1 MFGCSGFLMLKWL
14 TITTVYVSVFSV
26 WYLVLVVVADRF
38 LKIMLIKKQLQLLSD
53 LLFQYV
59 RVWSIKKGQ
68 FIRKGTMKS
77 HSLNSPKLVVSF
89 CMVVTRVKLKQYH
102 NWKICYA
109 WTLFVSVTEC
119 FTNRV
124 GFNFGFVGA
133 CGIWRIFRLKKRLY
147 SIKIKTNYVCLW
159 FSFNFSQ

>member
-1 MFGCSGFLMLKWL
+1 MNSFAQLFLVCLLAHVIRFYLGLRLLQYLCMFGCSGFLMLKWL

-77 HSLNSPKLVVSF
+77 HSLNSPQLVVSF

-102 NWKICYA
+102 NSKNILCLDTFFLCNWMFHKQ
-109 WTLFVSVTEC
+109 
-119 FTNRV
+119 
-124 GFNFGFVGA
+124 G
-133 CGIWRIFRLKKRLY
+133 GI
-147 SIKIKTNYVCLW
+147 
-159 FSFNFSQ
+159 